1 MEKMPKIVLPI
12 SLQFDISI
20 DWNLWQNKH
29 CWYVFLSYQC
39 QPIAMSNKKWADMGT
54 FNKECYVL
62 GPKIS
67 HSFLMFFFQTPC
79 KVAAFISQFP
89 SSIVDTKKKWWKNAR
104 EKLIESQSAYERL
117 LPDVSRGIVFCI
129 RTNFIFFSFL
139 LVLFSIRCST
149 SFEKMVWPSLLIW
162 GTEFLFEVPNFYLRY
177 WILMTT
183 FRKSF
188 FLYK

>member
-1 MEKMPKIVLPI
+1 MLPI
-12 SLQFDISI
+12 SLQYNISI
-20 DWNLWQNKH
+20 NWNLWQNIP
-29 CWYVFLSYQC
+29 CWYVFSSYQC

-67 HSFLMFFFQTPC
+67 HSFLIFFSNTVQSSGFHIT
-79 KVAAFISQFP
+79 ISFLNRWHE
-89 SSIVDTKKKWWKNAR
+89 KKWWKNAR

-162 GTEFLFEVPNFYLRY
+162 GTEFFWQPFAKK
-177 WILMTT
+177 MGP
-183 FRKSF
+183 F
-188 FLYK
+188 FI